1 MYYTERKVFD
11 IYDYNCV
18 VKIIRRSI
26 FIVITAIYNIAIYNI
41 NNNYYIFVLLG
52 VQKSSEL

>member
-11 IYDYNCV
+11 TYDYV

-26 FIVITAIYNIAIYNI
+26 FIVITAIILIIIIIFLFYMPKKYIVSTK
-41 NNNYYIFVLLG
+41 NNYNL
-52 VQKSSEL
+52 